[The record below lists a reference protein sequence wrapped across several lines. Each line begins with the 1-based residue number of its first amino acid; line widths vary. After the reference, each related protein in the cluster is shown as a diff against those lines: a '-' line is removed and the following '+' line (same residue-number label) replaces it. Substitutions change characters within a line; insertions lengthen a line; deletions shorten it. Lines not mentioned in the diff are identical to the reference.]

1 MSRILARVSVLC
13 LAALAVAA
21 SGCASAFGP
30 EPVTRLSEAPQALL
44 SATVKQEV
52 ALRTGP
58 DKLAHVVE
66 QLPAGA
72 SVTASDRAVR
82 GYRRVRTAAGR
93 TGYVEEAALEVGA
106 AVAAPATP
114 AAPAP
119 AEPAAQPAAP
129 ESAPADAAPAAAA
142 PEAAGQPA
150 AN

>member
-1 MSRILARVSVLC
+1 MSRIFARVSVLC

-30 EPVTRLSEAPQALL
+30 EPVTRLSEAPQAQL

-72 SVTASDRAVR
+72 AVTASDRAVR
-82 GYRRVRTAAGR
+82 GYRRVRTEAGR

-106 AVAAPATP
+106 AIAAPATP
-114 AAPAP
+114 APA
-119 AEPAAQPAAP
+119 PAAP

-142 PEAAGQPA
+142 PEASGQPA

>member
-1 MSRILARVSVLC
+1 MSRLFARLSVPC

-30 EPVTRLSEAPQALL
+30 EPVTRLSEAPQAQL

-66 QLPAGA
+66 RLPAGA

-82 GYRRVRTAAGR
+82 GYRRVRTEAGR
-93 TGYVEEAALEVGA
+93 TGYVEESALEVGA

-119 AEPAAQPAAP
+119 A
-129 ESAPADAAPAAAA
+129 PADGAPAAAA
-142 PEAAGQPA
+142 PEAAGQPV